1 MWYIGFMRKVL
12 ENNKKTSFPVV
23 LEKDEDGVYI
33 VECPVFQGCY
43 SEGKTIDEA
52 LKNIREVIELCLEDM
67 PKKKQKSLYFP
78 TELSLHNITI

>member
-1 MWYIGFMRKVL
+1 MRKVL